1 MGHTDSVA
9 LDWVDNGAC
18 SVARTLDLVGDRWSV
33 LILREAFWGVR
44 RFEVLQRHLGIA
56 RNVLT
61 DRLHTLVGAGILDR
75 VPYSDRPPR
84 SEYRLTPAGRDLYP
98 ALIALMQWGDAH
110 LPPVTDGPAVVL
122 THEDCGHADGFH
134 LACNHCHEPVAANDV
149 RGRMVGVTA

>member
-1 MGHTDSVA
+1 VTSDTGT

-61 DRLHTLVGAGILDR
+61 DRLQRLVGAGILDR
-75 VPYSDRPPR
+75 LPYSERPPR
-84 SEYRLTPAGRDLYP
+84 SEYRLSPAGRDLYP
-98 ALIALMQWGDAH
+98 ALIALMQWGDKH
-110 LPPVTDGPAVVL
+110 LPPVEGGPPVVL
-122 THEDCGHADGFH
+122 THQPCGHAEGFH
-134 LACNHCHEPVAANDV
+134 LACNHCGELVVPNDV
-149 RGRMVGVTA
+149 RGRIVGITP